1 MPVMHKLE
9 ALRILETK
17 LKSVE
22 EERQAELADNENLRD
37 PIDAKAEARALSA
50 IFEYLKSCKIAP
62 SNSLLRIFKR
72 YLPREARIRSH
83 PNNSIPFAAELSGS
97 IVSEL
102 QADLT
107 TSERPLLLSEP
118 RGIAS

>member
-1 MPVMHKLE
+1 MHKLE

-50 IFEYLKSCKIAP
+50 IVEYLKSCIA
-62 SNSLLRIFKR
+62 
-72 YLPREARIRSH
+72 ASH
-83 PNNSIPFAAELSGS
+83 F
-97 IVSEL
+97 
-102 QADLT
+102 
-107 TSERPLLLSEP
+107 
-118 RGIAS
+118 